1 MTPAVRVERISK
13 RYQLGVRPSLDGSFR
28 EMLVNV
34 AKAPIRRMRRLSGRG
49 RDSWFWALRDI
60 CFAVQPGEVAAI
72 IGANGAGKST
82 LLKVLSRITEP
93 TEGLIELRG
102 RVASLLEV
110 GTGFHPD
117 LTGRENI
124 FLNGAIL
131 GMRRA
136 EIRRKFDAIVDF
148 AEVSAFIDTPVK
160 HYSSGMYL
168 RLAFSVAA
176 HLDGEILLV
185 DEVLAVGD
193 VAFQQKCL
201 GKMHDVSRGGRSVL
215 FVTHNMMA
223 ASALCERG
231 ILVEAGRLRLDA
243 PVQETIKAYL
253 SDAVSAGNRL
263 WDVADLKRDAGLGEL
278 LRFTRIEATP
288 ANPGGF
294 QFGEELRFLVHFRS
308 DVTRTPVFA
317 GAGIDDILGH
327 RLATFESH
335 EVEFSFDVEQGK
347 EYALELRVPQP
358 YLNPGRYFLSVSLLS
373 GQTYFDL
380 LFHVAAF
387 DVTPIHSVT
396 GDYFEP
402 IAGAGSLRLPYR
414 WAHAAAPL
422 GPVAAAAAGAIRIS

>member
-1 MTPAVRVERISK
+1 VLPAVRLVRLGK
-13 RYQLGVRPSLDGSFR
+13 RYQLGEAPRLAGSFR
-28 EMLVNV
+28 EALTNL
-34 AKAPIRRMRRLSGRG
+34 AKAPLRRMRRLSGYTEEG
-49 RDSWFWALRDI
+49 WFWALRDVS
-60 CFAVQPGEVAAI
+60 FDVQPGEVTAV
-72 IGANGAGKST
+72 IGRNGAGKST

-93 TEGLIELRG
+93 TEGRVELRG

-110 GTGFHPD
+110 GTGFHPE
-117 LTGRENI
+117 LTGRENV

-131 GMRRA
+131 GMHRA

-148 AEVSAFIDTPVK
+148 AEVSSFIDTPVK

-201 GKMHDVSRGGRSVL
+201 GKMHDVSRGGRAVL
-215 FVTHNMMA
+215 FVTHNMMT

-231 ILVEAGRLRLDA
+231 ILVEAGRVRLDA
-243 PVQETIKAYL
+243 QVQETIKEYL
-253 SDAVSAGNRL
+253 SDAAAAGNRE
-263 WDVADLKRDAGLGEL
+263 WNVADLKRDGGLGEL
-278 LRFTRIEATP
+278 LRFTRIEASP
-288 ANPGGF
+288 ANPLGF
-294 QFGEELRFLVHFRS
+294 QFTEELRFRVHFRS
-308 DVTRTPVFA
+308 EVTRSAIFA

-327 RLATFESH
+327 RLATFESR
-335 EVEFSFDVEQGK
+335 EVDFSFEVEQGK
-347 EYALELRVPQP
+347 EYALELRIPQP

-387 DVTPIHSVT
+387 DISPIHHGT
-396 GDYFEP
+396 GDYFAP
-402 IAGAGSLRLPYR
+402 IAGAGALRLPYQ
-414 WAHAAAPL
+414 WTHGAAPHRV
-422 GPVAAAAAGAIRIS
+422 VAACAAGATRIS

>member
-1 MTPAVRVERISK
+1 VTPAVRVDRVSK
-13 RYQLGVRPSLDGSFR
+13 RYQLGVRAPIGGSFR
-28 EMLVNV
+28 EMLVNA
-34 AKAPIRRMRRLSGRG
+34 AKAPFRRMRHLSGG
-49 RDSWFWALRDI
+49 ARDGWFWALRDI
-60 CFAVQPGEVAAI
+60 SFAVAPGEITAI
-72 IGANGAGKST
+72 VGANGAGKST

-93 TEGLIELRG
+93 TSGRVEMHG

-110 GTGFHPD
+110 GTGFHPE
-117 LTGRENI
+117 LTGRENV

-136 EIRRKFDAIVDF
+136 EIRRKFDEIVDF
-148 AEVSAFIDTPVK
+148 AEVATFIDTPVK

-201 GKMHDVSRGGRSVL
+201 GKMQDVGRGGRSVL
-215 FVTHNMMA
+215 FVTHNMA
-223 ASALCERG
+223 AAGTLCERG
-231 ILVEAGRLRLDA
+231 ILVEAGRIRLDA
-243 PVQETIKAYL
+243 PVQETIKTYL
-253 SDAVSAGNRL
+253 SDAVSSSSRL
-263 WDVADLKRDAGLGEL
+263 WDADNLTRSEGRGEL
-278 LRFTRIEATP
+278 LRFTRIEACPTH
-288 ANPGGF
+288 PGGF
-294 QFGEELRFLVHFRS
+294 RFGEALRFRVHVRS
-308 DVTRTPVFA
+308 NLTRASVFA

-327 RLATFESH
+327 RLATFDSDL
-335 EVEFSFDVEQGK
+335 VGFSVNVEQGR
-347 EYALELRVPQP
+347 EYDFELHIPQP

-387 DVTPIHSVT
+387 DVTPIRSDT

-402 IAGAGSLRLPYR
+402 TAGAGALRLPFLWTHASNAYDEV
-414 WAHAAAPL
+414 AAAP
-422 GPVAAAAAGAIRIS
+422 ATRRIP

>member
-1 MTPAVRVERISK
+1 M
-13 RYQLGVRPSLDGSFR
+13 SF
-28 EMLVNV
+28 
-34 AKAPIRRMRRLSGRG
+34 
-49 RDSWFWALRDI
+49 D
-60 CFAVQPGEVAAI
+60 VQPGEVTAV
-72 IGANGAGKST
+72 IGRNGAGKST
-82 LLKVLSRITEP
+82 LLKILSRITEP
-93 TEGLIELRG
+93 TEGRVELRG

-117 LTGRENI
+117 LTGRENV

-215 FVTHNMMA
+215 FVTHNMMT

-231 ILVEAGRLRLDA
+231 ILVEAGRVRLDA

-253 SDAVSAGNRL
+253 SDAVSAGNRE
-263 WDVADLKRDAGLGEL
+263 WDVADLKRDDGLGEL
-278 LRFTRIEATP
+278 LRFTRIEASP
-288 ANPGGF
+288 ANPSGF
-294 QFGEELRFLVHFRS
+294 QFNEELRFRVHFRS
-308 DVTRTPVFA
+308 EMTRTAVFA

-335 EVEFSFDVEQGK
+335 EVHFSFDVEQGK
-347 EYALELRVPQP
+347 EYALELRIPQP

-387 DVTPIHSVT
+387 DIAPIHHGT
-396 GDYFEP
+396 GDYFAP
-402 IAGAGSLRLPYR
+402 IAGAGALRLPYQ
-414 WAHAAAPL
+414 WTHGAAPH
-422 GPVAAAAAGAIRIS
+422 GVVAACAAGASRIS

>member
-1 MTPAVRVERISK
+1 VERISK
-13 RYQLGVRPSLDGSFR
+13 RYQLGARASLNGSFR

-34 AKAPIRRMRRLSGRG
+34 AQAPIRRMRRLSGRG
-49 RDSWFWALRDI
+49 GDGWFWALRDVSFDI
-60 CFAVQPGEVAAI
+60 QPGEVAAV
-72 IGANGAGKST
+72 IGGNGAGKST

-93 TEGLIELRG
+93 TEGRIELRG

-148 AEVSAFIDTPVK
+148 AEVPAFIDTPVK

-201 GKMHDVSRGGRSVL
+201 GKMHDVSRVGRAVL
-215 FVTHNMMA
+215 FVTHNMMT

-231 ILVEAGRLRLDA
+231 ILVEAGRVRLDA

-253 SDAVSAGNRL
+253 SDAVSVGNHE
-263 WDVADLKRDAGLGEL
+263 WGVADLKRDDGLGEL
-278 LRFTRIEATP
+278 LRFTRIEASP
-288 ANPGGF
+288 AKAIGF
-294 QFGEELRFLVHFRS
+294 QFNEELRFRVHFRS
-308 DVTRTPVFA
+308 QVTRSAIFA

-335 EVEFSFDVEQGK
+335 EVDFSFDVEQGK
-347 EYALELRVPQP
+347 EYALDLRIPQP

-387 DVTPIHSVT
+387 DIAPIHHVT
-396 GDYFEP
+396 GDYFAP
-402 IAGAGSLRLPYR
+402 IAGAGSLRLPYQ
-414 WAHAAAPL
+414 WVHAAAPP
-422 GPVAAAAAGAIRIS
+422 GPIAAAAVGASRIS

>member
-1 MTPAVRVERISK
+1 MTPAVRVDRISK
-13 RYQLGVRPSLDGSFR
+13 RYQLGLGPSIDRSFR
-28 EMLVNV
+28 EMLVNL
-34 AKAPIRRMRRLSGRG
+34 AKAPMRRLRHLSGRG
-49 RDSWFWALRDI
+49 SEGWFWALRDVS
-60 CFAVQPGEVAAI
+60 FQVQPGEVVAV

-93 TEGLIELRG
+93 TEGRIELHG
-102 RVASLLEV
+102 RIASLLEV
-110 GTGFHPD
+110 GTGFHPE

-136 EIRRKFDAIVDF
+136 EIRRKFDEIVEF
-148 AEVSAFIDTPVK
+148 AEVATFIDTPVK

-231 ILVEAGRLRLDA
+231 ILIESGAVKLDA
-243 PVQETIKAYL
+243 PVQDAIKAYL
-253 SDAVSAGNRL
+253 TDASSANARS
-263 WDVADLKRDAGLGEL
+263 WDVAKLHREDGLGEL
-278 LRFTRIEATP
+278 LRITRIEACGAHT
-288 ANPGGF
+288 GGF
-294 QFGEELRFLVHFRS
+294 RFGEELRFRIHLRS
-308 DVTRTPVFA
+308 NTTRTAVFA

-335 EVEFSFDVEQGK
+335 EVKFSFEVTQDQ
-347 EYALELRVPQP
+347 EYSLELRIPQP
-358 YLNPGRYFLSVSLLS
+358 YLNPGRYFFSVSVFS

-380 LFHVAAF
+380 LFHAAAF
-387 DVTPIHSVT
+387 DVTTIDAAS
-396 GDYFEP
+396 GAYFEP
-402 IAGAGSLRLPYR
+402 IAGAGALRLPYQ
-414 WAHAAAPL
+414 WAHAAPVSS
-422 GPVAAAAAGAIRIS
+422 GVAATSRASVAR